1 MTGTRSATGCARR
14 RGPGGSRRRRG
25 RTASRGAPRARR
37 GRRSRDRCRARA
49 CACGCGSASGD
60 DLLGRSV
67 GSGRRVTARG
77 PARRGPASGPATS
90 AHLKRLRS
98 CKAAVIARSRHAGH
112 RPDPVE
118 VSPPVACRAVTD
130 VPQQFRALVADK
142 DGDDVRRSLT
152 ELSAGDLPEGEV
164 TVRVGWSSVNY
175 KDALAV
181 SPKGRVARGYPLVPG
196 IDLAGEVVAS
206 DDDEVRPGAQVIVHG
221 HDLGVAHHGGFAEVA
236 RVPAAWVVPLPDG
249 MGTRDAM
256 ALGTAGFTAALSV
269 VRLEEHGL
277 DAGDAGAPVLVLG
290 ATGGVGSIAVAIL
303 AARGY
308 EVHAAT
314 GKADEADFL
323 RSLGA
328 SEVLSREET
337 SAEAERPMEKQRWA
351 AVVDPVG
358 GAATAY
364 ALRTTRYGG
373 AVALSGLTGG
383 TDVQTTV
390 FPFILRAA
398 SLLGI
403 DSVETPPDVR

>member
-25 RTASRGAPRARR
+25 RTAWRGAPRGRR
-37 GRRSRDRCRARA
+37 RRRSRDRCRARA

-77 PARRGPASGPATS
+77 PARRSPASGPATS

-98 CKAAVIARSRHAGH
+98 CKAAVIARSRQARQ

-181 SPKGRVARGYPLVPG
+181 SPKGRVAKGYPLVPG
-196 IDLAGEVVAS
+196 IDLAGEVLEGGGELEAG
-206 DDDEVRPGAQVIVHG
+206 RAGLGGGRGGRGGGRGAPPPPPAAAPPPGA
-221 HDLGVAHHGGFAEVA
+221 
-236 RVPAAWVVPLPDG
+236 
-249 MGTRDAM
+249 
-256 ALGTAGFTAALSV
+256 
-269 VRLEEHGL
+269 
-277 DAGDAGAPVLVLG
+277 
-290 ATGGVGSIAVAIL
+290 
-303 AARGY
+303 AARGPP
-308 EVHAAT
+308 ACP
-314 GKADEADFL
+314 
-323 RSLGA
+323 R
-328 SEVLSREET
+328 
-337 SAEAERPMEKQRWA
+337 
-351 AVVDPVG
+351 G
-358 GAATAY
+358 GSC
-364 ALRTTRYGG
+364 RC
-373 AVALSGLTGG
+373 
-383 TDVQTTV
+383 
-390 FPFILRAA
+390 P
-398 SLLGI
+398 
-403 DSVETPPDVR
+403 